1 MLTREEAIRVLDEYV
16 DTGRANGTES
26 RFYFPRNKYEVKAA
40 LDAAISALREQET
53 VTNRNGLNG
62 WISVEDALPPRF
74 EPVLV
79 CRRWRRGNRVVEQ
92 GIRDVDDRWK
102 VYGTKTGGV
111 THWMP
116 LPEPPEVEA

>member
-1 MLTREEAIRVLDEYV
+1 MLQQAPY
-16 DTGRANGTES
+16 S

-40 LDAAISALREQET
+40 LDAAIAALREQDQFREAT
-53 VTNRNGLNG
+53 KMTG
-62 WISVEDALPPRF
+62 WISVKDDLPPRL

-79 CRRWRRGNRVVEQ
+79 CRRSRRGNRVVEQ